1 MLPNTLHKNVNG
13 IFRFFILISLVI
25 VSCSGN
31 QFRLSG
37 VWSNVEKEGDSTKT
51 VLLVFRPNNTG
62 AKIYK
67 TSLTSGEITS
77 TINMFNWK
85 MNDDLVVIKEEGDK
99 KESFLVNDTG
109 EQLKSKKIEDIFYTK
124 VSEDLS
130 KY

>member
-1 MLPNTLHKNVNG
+1 MLPNTLHKNVDG

-85 MNDDLVVIKEEGDK
+85 MNEDLVVIKEEGDK

>member
-85 MNDDLVVIKEEGDK
+85 MNEDLVVIKEEGDK